1 MGLGTLTAFALWPI
15 HASATYITGSY
26 AGTVRT
32 ALSIQQEDGPP
43 LESIEYGPISGTF
56 GFETDIRTLQEP
68 PDRDPDFGDVYAIY
82 YRLPMRMEFNSSRF
96 NDVFDN
102 DTDAFGGPR
111 LEARQ
116 ENGQQHLVLDIS
128 GPYWYADISFAGLLF
143 DSLNP
148 LTFDPRFIDVAGS
161 TARFSGD
168 IRYVANSIADVIN
181 MHGFR
186 DLMARNYVRAPG
198 MPKLCARRIGE
209 WDDLRTLSFALR
221 NLIGANI
228 IRPDDPLEAAM
239 RKEFDLPLAD
249 ESTVRLPPA
258 PQSPFGGDGGAPT
271 PPDVPAVGPPRQ
283 SQASN
288 QKIGPPS
295 TAGGRDTSGGN

>member
-1 MGLGTLTAFALWPI
+1 MRRTMMGLGTLTAFALWPI

-68 PDRDPDFGDVYAIY
+68 PDRDPDFGDGYAIY

-168 IRYVANSIADVIN
+168 IRYVANSIEFGSIVFDGKDPQSVPEPET
-181 MHGFR
+181 GV
-186 DLMARNYVRAPG
+186 L
-198 MPKLCARRIGE
+198 L
-209 WDDLRTLSFALR
+209 
-221 NLIGANI
+221 LIGAS
-228 IRPDDPLEAAM
+228 AM
-239 RKEFDLPLAD
+239 LLSRRR
-249 ESTVRLPPA
+249 RLCA
-258 PQSPFGGDGGAPT
+258 E
-271 PPDVPAVGPPRQ
+271 
-283 SQASN
+283 
-288 QKIGPPS
+288 
-295 TAGGRDTSGGN
+295 DTTR